1 MAGEQENLKKLVEAC
16 AGRLRLVKEFAGVTG
31 KITEALESKSEE
43 AADIIDGLT
52 AEREELLAKIKEA
65 DAEARQCESRL
76 GESHG
81 RLLSEIKAAARGGG
95 APPGFKQEWAAYLLK
110 NFTEYKAA
118 AAGIKEADS
127 KNMEAAKVM
136 LKAMEGK
143 LKAVKENK
151 RMMGKFSD
159 GLESP
164 AVGILMNE
172 KK

>member
-16 AGRLRLVKEFAGVTG
+16 AGRLRLAKEFAGVTG

-43 AADIIDGLT
+43 AAEIVDGLT
-52 AEREELLAKIKEA
+52 AEREELLAKIKKA
-65 DAEARQCESRL
+65 DAEARRCESRL

-81 RLLSEIKAAARGGG
+81 RLLGEVKAAARGG
-95 APPGFKQEWAAYLLK
+95 AQPGFKQGWAAYLLK
-110 NFTEYKAA
+110 NFTEYRAA
-118 AAGIKEADS
+118 AAGIKEADK
-127 KNMEAAKVM
+127 KNMEAARLM
-136 LKAMEGK
+136 LEDMKSK

-151 RMMGKFSD
+151 KLMDKFSD
-159 GLESP
+159 GLDSP